1 MRENNK
7 KIYGLIALSLIM
19 FMVTLDTTITNIA
32 LPNITSFFNSNVA
45 NTNWISTIYVLVMS
59 VVIIPASKFGDQ
71 FGRKKTMA
79 IGLIVFGIGS
89 FTCGLSVNLS
99 MLIFMRFIQGIGGA
113 IVTPIMIPLSVDLFG
128 REKANQVVG
137 IIGAVTAVAAA
148 AGPPIGGLLLKFLNW
163 HWIFLV
169 NIPVVVITFVLL
181 SVCFQESIDPTISK
195 KIDLA
200 GLIFLTLA
208 LSQLTFLLVKG
219 YDLGWSSHYSL
230 LLMCGSIS
238 SIIIFLLIEKGV
250 QYPLVE
256 LDLFKEATFSASTI
270 IYFMC
275 GFAVVC
281 SSLIFNFYL
290 ENIRG
295 YTALNASYIIMF
307 MSITVMISMPIGARL
322 AEVFGYRI
330 VITIGMVLMSIS
342 LLLLTTLVPSTTKQS
357 MIIYMIVLGIGFGF
371 ACLSIVS
378 AVQFIPESKA
388 GIASGIVNAARQLG
402 TCLGIAILVGTMT
415 HNINLEKESIRR
427 ESIQQVITKKLPDDI
442 SFYINKKIVK
452 NINSKTVNNNSNDSL
467 KRNLDKLVMQETTAE
482 IPQDSSLLK
491 IHKGLSELQ
500 KQFENDPQT
509 ISDLA
514 QQVTYAQREMN
525 RTSASYLY
533 RLVKDNPNAL
543 ITLSK
548 YQQTLVEITKNPES
562 TEKKT
567 KTRQLLTLI
576 DIYQAGTSSEVH
588 NAVDFEKK
596 LTALMTANGL
606 VSQQKLSQ
614 SQEELATALSENG
627 KVNDSLA
634 DINLSISKI
643 DIGERLKHLL
653 VQLKDLKNLKLTQ
666 AFTKT
671 FLLAA
676 WIMTPLIFIGV
687 LTDRK
692 KIQSK

>member
-1 MRENNK
+1 MRKNNK

-32 LPNITSFFNSNVA
+32 LPDITSFFNSNVA

-79 IGLIVFGIGS
+79 IGLIIFGIGS
-89 FTCGLSVNLS
+89 FMCGLSVNLS

-128 REKANQVVG
+128 REKANRAVG

-163 HWIFLV
+163 HWIFFV

-181 SVCFQESIDPTISK
+181 LVCFQESIDPTISK
-195 KIDLA
+195 KIDFA

-219 YDLGWSSHYSL
+219 YDLGWLSYYSL
-230 LLMCGSIS
+230 LLMCGSIG
-238 SIIIFLLIEKGV
+238 SIIIFLLIEKKV
-250 QYPLVE
+250 QSPLVE
-256 LDLFKEATFSASTI
+256 LNLFKEVTFSASTI

-307 MSITVMISMPIGARL
+307 MSITVMISMPVGARL

-330 VITIGMVLMSIS
+330 VITIGMILMSIS
-342 LLLLTTLVPSTTKQS
+342 LFLLTTLVPSTTKQS

-415 HNINLEKESIRR
+415 HNINLEKESIKR
-427 ESIQQVITKKLPDDI
+427 ESIQQVTAKKLPENI
-442 SFYINKKIVK
+442 SSYIDKKIVK
-452 NINSKTVNNNSNDSL
+452 SVNSRTVNSNSNDSL
-467 KRNLDKLVMQETTAE
+467 KRNLDKLVMQETTVE
-482 IPQDSSLLK
+482 IPQDSNLLT
-491 IHKGLSELQ
+491 IHKGLLKTQ
-500 KQFENDPQT
+500 KQFKNNPRT
-509 ISDLA
+509 ISNLA
-514 QQVTYAQREMN
+514 NQITYAQKEIN
-525 RTSASYLY
+525 RANAGYLY
-533 RLVKDNPNAL
+533 RLVKDNPNATTIL
-543 ITLSK
+543 LK
-548 YQQTLVEITKNPES
+548 YQQNLDEIDQMPDSKEREIN
-562 TEKKT
+562 K
-567 KTRQLLTLI
+567 RQLSILV
-576 DIYQAGTSSEVH
+576 DIYQAGTNSEVH
-588 NAVDFEKK
+588 NTVDFEKR
-596 LTALMTANGL
+596 LTELMTVSGL
-606 VSQQKLSQ
+606 DSQRKLSQ
-614 SQEELATALSENG
+614 SQEKLTTTLSEKG

-634 DINLSISKI
+634 NINLGISKI
-643 DIGERLKHLL
+643 DIGERLKSLL
-653 VQLKDLKNLKLTQ
+653 IQLKKIKYLKLTQ

-687 LTDRK
+687 LTDKK